1 MPANLYFVSLYNK
14 KELIMYI
21 NGRQFV
27 SEYFEAAA
35 IKKRDLA
42 ENKYTHG
49 LFEIIIM
56 NSRVM
61 ILW

>member
-35 IKKRDLA
+35 IKNRS
-42 ENKYTHG
+42 
-49 LFEIIIM
+49 
-56 NSRVM
+56 SRK
-61 ILW
+61 

>member
-21 NGRQFV
+21 NGRQFGG
-27 SEYFEAAA
+27 EYFEAAA
-35 IKKRDLA
+35 IRDLA

-49 LFEIIIM
+49 L
-56 NSRVM
+56 
-61 ILW
+61 LK